1 MIKILLLMMDV
12 VRLVQLKQD
21 MFVQVYLQFV
31 LTNVKILFMISI
43 KEKFVIMGLVS
54 KKIVA
59 QMTVKLSILVG
70 IAIR

>member
-1 MIKILLLMMDV
+1 MMDV